1 MTVAKASCRQP
12 GAWIP
17 WVLALVALFGLNG
30 VCGLCRD
37 DSPARRGKGGGDGVV
52 LSLDAKDPDG
62 VGGVSDP
69 LVSGP
74 PVAVGAGAFLSPGA
88 VFVPVESRREVAVA
102 APRRGAIRGRAPP
115 VVA

>member
-1 MTVAKASCRQP
+1 MTVAEAPCRQP
-12 GAWIP
+12 SAWIL

-37 DSPARRGKGGGDGVV
+37 DSPARRGKDSVDGVV

-62 VGGVSDP
+62 MGGVSEP
-69 LVSGP
+69 LGSGP
-74 PVAVGAGAFLSPGA
+74 PATVGAGAFLSPEA
-88 VFVPVESRREVAVA
+88 VFVPVESRREVAEA